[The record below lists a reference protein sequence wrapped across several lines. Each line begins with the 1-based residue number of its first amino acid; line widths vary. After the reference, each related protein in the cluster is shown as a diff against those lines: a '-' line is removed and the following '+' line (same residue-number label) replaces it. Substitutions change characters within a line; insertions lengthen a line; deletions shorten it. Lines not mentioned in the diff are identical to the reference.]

1 MSNFGTNLNVICL
14 ESEAF
19 YALVNQVVERINQEQ
34 KEEADEWISDS
45 EAMRILRINS
55 KTTLQKYRDEG
66 KIRFSQLGRKSILYD
81 RQSLMDFIEANARDT
96 F

>member
-1 MSNFGTNLNVICL
+1 MSNFGTSLNVICL
-14 ESEAF
+14 ESDAF
-19 YALVNQVVERINQEQ
+19 YALVNEVVERINSEQ
-34 KEEADEWISDS
+34 KLEAEEWISDE
-45 EAMRILRINS
+45 EAMKILRISS

>member
-1 MSNFGTNLNVICL
+1 LSNFGTNLNVICL

-19 YALVNQVVERINQEQ
+19 YALVDEVVERVRSEQ
-34 KEEADEWISDS
+34 QVEADEWISDE
-45 EAMRILRINS
+45 EAMRLLRVSS

-66 KIRFSQLGRKSILYD
+66 KIRFSQFGRKSILYD
-81 RQSLMDFIEANARDT
+81 RQSLLDFIEANARDT

>member
-1 MSNFGTNLNVICL
+1 M
-14 ESEAF
+14 ESDAF
-19 YALVNQVVERINQEQ
+19 YALIEEVVERVNKEQ
-34 KEEADEWISDS
+34 DLEKDEWISDV
-45 EAMRILRINS
+45 EAMRLLRISS

>member
-1 MSNFGTNLNVICL
+1 MSDLGTSLNVICM
-14 ESEAF
+14 ESDAF
-19 YALVNQVVERINQEQ
+19 YLMVEQVVERLQDKFQ
-34 KEEADEWISDS
+34 VKEDEWISDN

-66 KIRFSQLGRKSILYD
+66 KIRYSQFGRKSILYD
-81 RQSLMDFIEANARDT
+81 RASLMAFIETNAKDT

>member
-1 MSNFGTNLNVICL
+1 M
-14 ESEAF
+14 ESDAF
-19 YALVNQVVERINQEQ
+19 YALIEEVVERVNKEQ
-34 KEEADEWISDS
+34 DLEKDEWISDV
-45 EAMRILRINS
+45 EAIRLLRISS